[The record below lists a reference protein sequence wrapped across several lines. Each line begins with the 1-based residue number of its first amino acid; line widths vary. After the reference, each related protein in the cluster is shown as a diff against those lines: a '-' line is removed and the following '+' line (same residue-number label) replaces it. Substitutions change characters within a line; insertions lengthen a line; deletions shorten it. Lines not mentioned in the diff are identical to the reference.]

1 MESQARG
8 GTRWGRFG
16 LVMVPSVAASAAIG
30 LALAQGA
37 LAASFAVSGQ
47 EFKVTADRLEGEGL
61 VQYGS
66 VVRPAGSENAEPV
79 SISAFDKATIN
90 NLCQSVVIPGVPFL
104 GKVTLQ
110 LNAGTN
116 PDNPVKA
123 ENLFI
128 DVAQL
133 DASQATF
140 TNVDIGVS
148 VDDTTKGP
156 EPTGDTL
163 PGSFAQQADQVVLRD
178 IEQTAWA
185 TSAGTFKLSDF
196 SMRLHSGEEECY

>member
-8 GTRWGRFG
+8 GVRWGRFG
-16 LVMVPSVAASAAIG
+16 LVMVPSVAATAAIG

-47 EFKVTADRLEGEGL
+47 EFKVTADRLEGDGF

-66 VVRPAGSENAEPV
+66 IVRPSGEGTEPV
-79 SISAFDKATIN
+79 SISAFDNATIT

-104 GKVTLQ
+104 GEVTMELS
-110 LNAGTN
+110 AGTDPN
-116 PDNPVKA
+116 NPVEA

-128 DVAQL
+128 DLAQL
-133 DASQATF
+133 DASQAVF
-140 TNVDIGVS
+140 SNIDIGVS

-156 EPTGDTL
+156 DPTGDTL
-163 PGSFAQQADQVVLRD
+163 PGSFAQQADSVVLQN

-185 TSAGTFKLSDF
+185 TSAGTFRLSD
-196 SMRLHSGEEECY
+196 LHMGLHVGEEECF

>member
-16 LVMVPSVAASAAIG
+16 LVMVPSVAATAAIG

-47 EFKVTADRLEGEGL
+47 EFKVTADRLEGEGF

-66 VVRPAGSENAEPV
+66 IVRPGDSTEPV
-79 SISAFDKATIN
+79 SISAFDEATITD
-90 NLCQSVVIPGVPFL
+90 LCQSVVIPGVPFL
-104 GKVTLQ
+104 GDVTLE
-110 LNAGTN
+110 LGAGTN
-116 PDNPVKA
+116 PDNPVQA

-128 DVAQL
+128 DVSQL
-133 DASQATF
+133 DASQAVF

-156 EPTGDTL
+156 DPTGDYL
-163 PGSFAQQADQVVLRD
+163 PGSFAQQSDRVVLEN

-196 SMRLHSGEEECY
+196 SLRLHVGKEECF

>member
-16 LVMVPSVAASAAIG
+16 LVMVPSVAATAAIG

-47 EFKVTADRLEGEGL
+47 EFKVTADRLEGEGF

-66 VVRPAGSENAEPV
+66 IVRPSGHGTEPV
-79 SISAFDKATIN
+79 SISAFDNATIE

-104 GKVTLQ
+104 GDVTLE
-110 LNAGTN
+110 LGAGTDPN
-116 PDNPVKA
+116 NPVEA

-133 DASQATF
+133 DSSQAVF
-140 TNVDIGVS
+140 TNIDIGVS

-163 PGSFAQQADQVVLRD
+163 PGSFAQQSDRVVLKD

-185 TSAGTFKLSDF
+185 TSAGTFKLSDL
-196 SMRLHSGEEECY
+196 SLRLHVGKEECF

>member
-1 MESQARG
+1 MESQPRG

-16 LVMVPSVAASAAIG
+16 LVMVPGVAASAAIG

-47 EFKVTADRLEGEGL
+47 EFKVTADQLVGEGF

-66 VVRPAGSENAEPV
+66 IARPAGGGTEPV
-79 SISAFDKATIN
+79 AISAFDEATIN
-90 NLCQSVVIPGVPFL
+90 NLCQSVVVPGVPFL
-104 GKVTLQ
+104 GEVTLQ
-110 LNAGTN
+110 LRAGTD
-116 PDNPVKA
+116 PDNPVTA

-133 DASQATF
+133 DTSQAVF

-156 EPTGDTL
+156 EPGEGTL

-178 IEQTAWA
+178 VEQTAWA
-185 TSAGTFKLSDF
+185 TSAGTFRLSGL
-196 SMRLHSGEEECY
+196 SMSLHTGDDEECF